1 MEKLILNDQQL
12 ALFQYVKLKHGDQKR
27 KYTNEPYYHHLVNVA
42 CIVADH
48 EPDAIETALCHD
60 LFEDTDCNFDALYKQ
75 MTSIGYTADFSYK
88 TCSRVQEL
96 TDKFTKEAYPE
107 MNRKARKAEECRRL
121 ARISYLAQSVKY
133 ADLIDNSKDILTHD
147 KGFGEVYLREK
158 QEILNV
164 LNKGNNALYNQCLK
178 QIEELSKQN

>member
-1 MEKLILNDQQL
+1 MKKLILTDQQL
-12 ALFQYVKLKHGDQKR
+12 ALFDFVKLKHGDQKR

-42 CIVADH
+42 CIVAEH
-48 EPDAIETALCHD
+48 EPNGIETALCHD
-60 LFEDTDCNFDALYKQ
+60 LFEDTNCDFDALYKR
-75 MTSIGYTADFSYK
+75 MTEIGYTPDKAYK
-88 TCSRVQEL
+88 TCTYVNEL

-133 ADLIDNSKDILTHD
+133 ADLIDNSKDILKHD
-147 KGFGEVYLREK
+147 KGFGEVYLKEK

-164 LNKGNNALYNQCLK
+164 VDKGNQTLYNQCLE
-178 QIEELSKQN
+178 QINNLSSI